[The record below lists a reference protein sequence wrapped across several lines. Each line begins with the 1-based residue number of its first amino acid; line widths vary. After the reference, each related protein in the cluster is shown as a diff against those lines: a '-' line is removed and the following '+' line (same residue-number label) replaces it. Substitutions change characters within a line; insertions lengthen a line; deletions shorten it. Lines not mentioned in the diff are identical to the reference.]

1 MKYILNL
8 LDDIAKRRERR
19 RVYQKTLDELN
30 QLSDRELSD
39 IGIHRGLIRSIAMQA
54 YSDTR

>member
-8 LDDIAKRRERR
+8 LDDITKRLERR
-19 RVYQKTLDELN
+19 RVYKKTLDELS
-30 QLSDRELSD
+30 QLSDDELSD

-54 YSDTR
+54 CSDTR